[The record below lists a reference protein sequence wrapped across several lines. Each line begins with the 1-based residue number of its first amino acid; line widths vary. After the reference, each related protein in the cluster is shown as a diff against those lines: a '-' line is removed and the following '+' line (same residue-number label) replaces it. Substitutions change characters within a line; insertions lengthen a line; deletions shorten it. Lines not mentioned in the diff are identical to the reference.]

1 MDIATF
7 LQNVTEQKKRIAI
20 GSAAVIGGVAL
31 LIAYFQ
37 SGPTPMTYAQ
47 AEDSFIKWEASPQ
60 DENLYQEMR
69 KAMRSVPI
77 LGKKYEAAIAQ
88 KLLNTDRLSDAL
100 KIAAH
105 SLDRVK
111 DETPFHANY
120 ARNSLLI
127 EQGNYQQALENAVTL
142 KENMGAFA
150 KHIGPGS
157 LLYAHN
163 LLRIACLQ
171 QELKNR
177 HGERA
182 ALEEL
187 ETFISAN
194 KQMSELV
201 IESFSENLIQYI
213 AERKRV
219 L

>member
-1 MDIATF
+1 MDVATF
-7 LQNVTEQKKRIAI
+7 LQNITEQKKRIAI
-20 GSAAVIGGVAL
+20 GSVAVLGGAAL

-37 SGPTPMTYAQ
+37 SGPTSMTYAQ
-47 AEDSFIKWEASPQ
+47 AEASFMKWEASPQ
-60 DENLYQEMR
+60 DEALYQEMR
-69 KAMRSVPI
+69 KALRSVPI

-105 SLDRVK
+105 SLDRIK
-111 DETPFHANY
+111 DETPFHARY

-127 EQGNYQQALENAVTL
+127 EQGNYQLALENAVTL
-142 KENMGAFA
+142 KENMGDFA

-187 ETFISAN
+187 EHFLSSD
-194 KQMSELV
+194 KQISELV
-201 IESFSENLIQYI
+201 IESFSANLVQYI
-213 AERKRV
+213 AERKRI